1 MGKENHHMPKT
12 TKGKVVLSAE
22 APLDLRDRLDERA
35 ETENR
40 SRSEVIV
47 RACLFFLEYAEVERA
62 NGVPKPKKGK
72 KS

>member
-1 MGKENHHMPKT
+1 MAKT

-22 APLDLRDRLDERA
+22 APTELRDRLDERA

-62 NGVPKPKKGK
+62 NGVPKLKNRKKT
-72 KS
+72 

>member
-1 MGKENHHMPKT
+1 MAKAKT

-22 APLDLRDRLDERA
+22 APVEVRDRLDARA
-35 ETENR
+35 EEENR

-62 NGVPKPKKGK
+62 NGTPKPKSPGASRGK
-72 KS
+72 SK